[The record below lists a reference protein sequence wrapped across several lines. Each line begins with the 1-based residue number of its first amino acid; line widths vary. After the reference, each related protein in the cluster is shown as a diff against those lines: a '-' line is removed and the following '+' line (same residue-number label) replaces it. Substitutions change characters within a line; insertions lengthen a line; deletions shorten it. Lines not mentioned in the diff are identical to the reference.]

1 MKTWRE
7 VVTVTAIVIGF
18 SNAAFGQDAQL
29 RAPRA
34 AVDGVEVLT
43 GLMDFDLQGTGQ
55 AMPVAIRASKALG
68 GGFALEVGTTFAR
81 PDLQSGPSS
90 LTIPEAR
97 VTYTWFTGR
106 FRPFVGAGAGFGFQ
120 RTEAIDKNWRM
131 TAATGGGARF
141 HFSDRVYA
149 IGEMTL
155 RGLSD
160 FAATT
165 AEWMGGI
172 GIRFDR

>member
-7 VVTVTAIVIGF
+7 VVAVTAVMVGL
-18 SNAAFGQDAQL
+18 SNVAFAQDAQ
-29 RAPRA
+29 PRA
-34 AVDGVEVLT
+34 ARPAVDGFEVLT

-55 AMPVAIRASKALG
+55 TTPLVIRATKALG
-68 GGFALEVGTTFAR
+68 GGFALEVGATYAR
-81 PDLQSGPSS
+81 PELQSGPSS
-90 LTIPEAR
+90 LMIPEAR
-97 VTYTWFTGR
+97 VTYAWFTGR

-120 RTEAIDKNWRM
+120 RTDAIDKNWRM
-131 TAATGGGARF
+131 TASTGGGARF
-141 HFSDRVYA
+141 HFNDRVYA
-149 IGEMTL
+149 VGEMTL

-172 GIRFDR
+172 GIRLDK

>member
-1 MKTWRE
+1 MRAWRE
-7 VVTVTAIVIGF
+7 VVAVTAMMIGF
-18 SNAAFGQDAQL
+18 SSAASAQEAQP
-29 RAPRA
+29 RAPRP
-34 AVDGVEVLT
+34 AVDGVEVLV

-55 AMPVAIRASKALG
+55 AMPLVIRGTKALG
-68 GGFALEVGTTFAR
+68 GGFALEVGATYAR
-81 PDLQSGPSS
+81 PELQSGPSS

-97 VTYTWFTGR
+97 VTYAWFTGR

-120 RTEAIDKNWRM
+120 RTDAIDKNWRM
-131 TAATGGGARF
+131 TATTGGGARF

-149 IGEMTL
+149 VGEMTL

-172 GIRFDR
+172 GIRFDK

>member
-7 VVTVTAIVIGF
+7 VVAITALLTGF
-18 SNAAFGQDAQL
+18 SNAAFAQEAPP
-29 RAPRA
+29 RAPRP

-43 GLMDFDLQGTGQ
+43 GRMDFDLQGTGH
-55 AMPVAIRASKALG
+55 AMPLVIRGTKALG
-68 GGFALEVGTTFAR
+68 GGFALEVGATYAR
-81 PDLQSGPSS
+81 PELQSGPSS

-97 VTYTWFTGR
+97 VTYAWFTGR

-120 RTEAIDKNWRM
+120 RTDAIDKNWRM
-131 TAATGGGARF
+131 TATTGGGARF
-141 HFSDRVYA
+141 HFNDRVYA
-149 IGEMTL
+149 VGEMTL

-160 FAATT
+160 FSATT

-172 GIRFDR
+172 GIRFGR

>member
-1 MKTWRE
+1 MKTWRD
-7 VVTVTAIVIGF
+7 VVTVTAMMIGL
-18 SNAAFGQDAQL
+18 SNAAFAQDAQP
-29 RAPRA
+29 RAPRP
-34 AVDGVEVLT
+34 AVDGVEVMT

-55 AMPVAIRASKALG
+55 TMPFAIRMSKALG

-97 VTYTWFTGR
+97 VTYAWFTGK

-131 TAATGGGARF
+131 TATTGGGARF
-141 HFSDRVYA
+141 HFNDRIYA

-160 FAATT
+160 FSATT

-172 GIRFDR
+172 GIRFGG